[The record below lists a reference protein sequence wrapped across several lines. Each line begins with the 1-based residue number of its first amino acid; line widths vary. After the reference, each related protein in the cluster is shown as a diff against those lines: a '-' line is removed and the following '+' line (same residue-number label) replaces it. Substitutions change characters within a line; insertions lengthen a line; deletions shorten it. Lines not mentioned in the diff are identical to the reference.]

1 MSDAPIHSI
10 SGSLTD
16 IIFTSKTI
24 KTAKNEG
31 VSILST
37 LFFYGGIT

>member
-16 IIFTSKTI
+16 IFFISKTI
-24 KTAKNEG
+24 KVAKNER
-31 VSILST
+31 VSILSA